1 MTGIIITKLYHD
13 VHAALGIQTCL
24 FPVEG
29 RLQRT
34 SFLREVDE
42 RPCGKWGVNCVAP
55 VLFRDQ
61 NESQAVVSPDCCC
74 FPESIMT
81 NSL

>member
-1 MTGIIITKLYHD
+1 MTGILITKFNHGM
-13 VHAALGIQTCL
+13 HAALGIPTCL

-29 RLQRT
+29 RLQST

-55 VLFRDQ
+55 VLFRDP
-61 NESQAVVSPDCCC
+61 NESHSLLLVLIAAVFQSP
-74 FPESIMT
+74 
-81 NSL
+81 